1 MTEADGCVDAEK
13 GGLYSPGSE
22 LTGRTE
28 DQWPAGQGS
37 LPPREQAVP
46 AAREYGSGSEQ
57 QAATPGRST
66 ADNNT

>member
-1 MTEADGCVDAEK
+1 MTELMVA
-13 GGLYSPGSE
+13 
-22 LTGRTE
+22 LTPKRAVCIV
-28 DQWPAGQGS
+28 QVSSWPAARRTSG
-37 LPPREQAVP
+37 PRGRGGPRPGEQAVP